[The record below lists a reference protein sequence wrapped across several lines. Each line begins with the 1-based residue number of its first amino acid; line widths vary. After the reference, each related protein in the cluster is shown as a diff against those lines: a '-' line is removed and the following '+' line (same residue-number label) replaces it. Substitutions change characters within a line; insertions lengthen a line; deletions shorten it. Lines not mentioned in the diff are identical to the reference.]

1 MNKLSKLLVLV
12 LFVVLGIVL
21 VGCTGTDTP
30 PEPEKIAPTAITVD
44 ATIYSGSDTEKYVL
58 VGNKMYVEAEV
69 EGPEGADE
77 TVEWSIE
84 GAAATLEVEDGVAV
98 VTGVKGGNATVTAKS
113 TLDANVKGSYVVE
126 VVDSEDFNEVVV
138 AAKDEVLAKL
148 PEFATADFA
157 LPQPSN
163 PNVKLTYMSKLK
175 KTWADGT
182 FKFSDA
188 YNAKNGDS
196 LYVFYGTF
204 QFHGVKK
211 EFEFSIK
218 CVGNATN
225 NDFTALATAKAQ
237 VEAIFAETKDITG
250 SFKNMIENSD
260 GSFTLKLPEKI
271 KVDGYDQDIAV
282 EWALESGNGLTI
294 KYDQVEETVKDADG
308 NDKLDKDGKPV
319 KVTLNVNPR
328 LIYSKPLVDSQCQ
341 VNAIYKAKN
350 NNNDISKLFLTAIGY
365 TPDEVWEFFKLNNF
379 NSKYYQS
386 ATDTFKTNLKGFTV
400 PTVDAKKKFRLLTV
414 EYEVL
419 EGSESVLSY
428 TAPSAAGGNG
438 TFRKEGTGEAQVKI
452 TLYYNKSERTVKVD
466 KFDENGNLVKDADGN
481 VVQEE
486 VKQIVCDWSKEFVV
500 TFTVE

>member
-1 MNKLSKLLVLV
+1 MNKLTKLLVLV
-12 LFVVLGIVL
+12 LFVVLGITL
-21 VGCTGTDTP
+21 VGCGGEETP

-44 ATIYSGSDTEKYVL
+44 ATIYSGSENEKYV
-58 VGNKMYVEAEV
+58 VAGNKMYVEAEV
-69 EGPEGADE
+69 EGPEGVDE

-84 GAAATLEVEDGVAV
+84 GSAATLEVEDGVAV

-113 TLDANVKGSYVVE
+113 TVDANITGSYVVE
-126 VVDSEDFNEVVV
+126 VVDSEDFNEIVV
-138 AAKDEVLAKL
+138 AAKDEVLENL
-148 PEFATADFA
+148 PEFATADFK

-218 CVGNATN
+218 CVGDAKN
-225 NDFTALATAKAQ
+225 NDFVALATAKAQ
-237 VEAIFAETKDITG
+237 VEAIFAETKNISST
-250 SFKNMIENSD
+250 FKNLIENTD
-260 GSFTLKLPEKI
+260 GTYTLKLPD
-271 KVDGYDQDIAV
+271 KVKVEGYDQDVAV
-282 EWALESGNGLTI
+282 EWALESGNGLSI
-294 KYDQVEETVKDADG
+294 KYDEG
-308 NDKLDKDGKPV
+308 
-319 KVTLNVNPR
+319 NVNPR

-350 NNNDISKLFLTAIGY
+350 NNNDISKIFLTAIGY
-365 TPDEVWEFFKLNNF
+365 TPDEVWEYFKLKCF
-379 NSKYYQS
+379 NSKYYNS
-386 ATDTFKTNLKGFTV
+386 STDTFATNLKGFTV
-400 PTVDAKKKFRLLTV
+400 PTNDTSKKFRLLTV

-419 EGSESVLSY
+419 AGSEGVLSY
-428 TAPSAAGGNG
+428 TAPTGSGTTG

-452 TLYYNKSERTVKVD
+452 TLYYNKNVRTVMVD
-466 KFDENGNLVKDADGN
+466 KFDEAGNLVKDADGN
-481 VVQEE
+481 VVQEAKE
-486 VKQIVCDWSKEFVV
+486 QIVCDWSQEYVV
-500 TFTVE
+500 KFTLS

>member
-1 MNKLSKLLVLV
+1 MNKLTKLLVLV
-12 LFVVLGIVL
+12 LFVVLGVTL
-21 VGCTGTDTP
+21 VGCTSEVTP

-44 ATIYSGSDTEKYVL
+44 ATIYSGSETEKYVIA
-58 VGNKMYVEAEV
+58 GNKMYIEAEV
-69 EGPEGADE
+69 EGPEGVDE

-84 GAAATLEVEDGVAV
+84 GAAATLEVEDGAAV

-113 TLDANVKGSYVVE
+113 TLDANIKGSYVVE

-138 AAKDEVLAKL
+138 AAKDEVLANL
-148 PEFATADFA
+148 PEFATADFQ

-182 FKFSDA
+182 FKFADA

-204 QFHGVKK
+204 QFHSVKK

-218 CVGNATN
+218 CVGDAKN
-225 NDFTALATAKAQ
+225 NDFVALATAKAQ
-237 VEAIFAETKDITG
+237 VEAIFAETKNI
-250 SFKNMIENSD
+250 SSEFKNIIENSD
-260 GSFTLKLPEKI
+260 GSYTLRLPETI
-271 KVDGYDQDIAV
+271 KVEGYDQDIVV
-282 EWALESGNGLTI
+282 EWALESGNGLSI
-294 KYDQVEETVKDADG
+294 KDG
-308 NDKLDKDGKPV
+308 NQ
-319 KVTLNVNPR
+319 

-350 NNNDISKLFLTAIGY
+350 NNNDISKIFLTAIGY
-365 TPDEVWEFFKLNNF
+365 TPDEVWEYFKLKCF
-379 NSKYYQS
+379 NSKYYNS
-386 ATDTFKTNLKGFTV
+386 STDTFATNLKGFTV
-400 PTVDAKKKFRLLTV
+400 PTNDTSKKFRLLTV

-419 EGSESVLSY
+419 EESASVLSY
-428 TAPSAAGGNG
+428 TAPTGSGTTG
-438 TFRKEGTGEAQVKI
+438 TFRKEGTGEAKVKI
-452 TLYYNKSERTVKVD
+452 TLYYNKNIRTVMVD

-486 VKQIVCDWSKEFVV
+486 VKQIVCDWSKTYEV
-500 TFTVE
+500 TFTLS